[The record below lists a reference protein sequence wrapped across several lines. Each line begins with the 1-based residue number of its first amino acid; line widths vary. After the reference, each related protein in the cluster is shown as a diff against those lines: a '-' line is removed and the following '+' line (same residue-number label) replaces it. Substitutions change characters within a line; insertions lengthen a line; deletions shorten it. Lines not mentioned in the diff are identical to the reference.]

1 MDGSQPVT
9 TERPMVSQAPPLTAG
24 APAARPSRSRQRAL
38 LAAAALAVLAGGGYF
53 GYGWWTTGRFLEE
66 TDDAYVQADM
76 VAVSSRVAGQVAEVP
91 AADNQR
97 VRKGDVLARLDDR
110 DLKAAQAQ
118 ARADVA
124 AAEAD
129 IQSFQAQLRL
139 QDSTI
144 AAADADIASADASA
158 AYAKFE
164 FNRYSDLVRTGTGS
178 LQRAQQADADIK
190 GRDAAA
196 ARARAA
202 AEGARQQVTVLQT
215 QLARAEAALLRAQAV
230 ADQAALN
237 LSYATITA
245 PTDGAVGDRT
255 VRAGQYVQPAT
266 RLLNVVPMDTGLYVV
281 ANFKETQLARMGVGE
296 AVRLDVDMLDGEPL
310 RGTVDSL
317 APGSGATFALLPP
330 ENATG
335 NFTKVVQRVPVRV
348 ALDDA
353 DPMLGRLRPG
363 LSVEATVHIH
373 DAVEPVRPR
382 DGRPAHALVS
392 EALPR

>member
-1 MDGSQPVT
+1 MMDGSQPVT
-9 TERPMVSQAPPLTAG
+9 AERPLVSQAPLPAAD
-24 APAARPSRSRQRAL
+24 APAPQTRRSRKRAL
-38 LAAAALAVLAGGGYF
+38 LATAALALLAGAGYF

-76 VAVSSRVAGQVAEVP
+76 VAMSSRVAGQVAEVP
-91 AADNQR
+91 VMDNQR

-110 DLKAAQAQ
+110 DLQAAQAQ

-129 IQSFQAQLRL
+129 IQSLQAQLRL
-139 QDSTI
+139 QDSTV

-164 FNRYSDLVRTGTGS
+164 FTRYTDLVRTGTGS

-196 ARARAA
+196 ARARAT
-202 AEGARQQVTVLQT
+202 AEGARQQVTVLHA
-215 QLARAEAALLRAQAV
+215 QLGRAEAALLRARAV

-245 PTDGAVGDRT
+245 PVDGAVGDRT

-266 RLLNVVPMDTGLYVV
+266 RLLNVVPMDAGLYVI

-296 AVRLDVDMLDGEPL
+296 AVRLDVDMLGGEPL
-310 RGTVDSL
+310 LGTVDSL
-317 APGSGATFALLPP
+317 APGSGSTFALLPP

-335 NFTKVVQRVPVRV
+335 NFTKIVQRVPVRIRL
-348 ALDDA
+348 APDA
-353 DPMLGRLRPG
+353 RLPQLRPG
-363 LSVEATVHIH
+363 LSITASVDTRTAPPGPLRTLAE
-373 DAVEPVRPR
+373 R
-382 DGRPAHALVS
+382 
-392 EALPR
+392 

>member
-1 MDGSQPVT
+1 MDGSQHVT
-9 TERPMVSQAPPLTAG
+9 VERPLASQTAL
-24 APAARPSRSRQRAL
+24 PAADAAPSPPRRSRRRAL
-38 LAAAALAVLAGGGYF
+38 LAAAALAVLGGAGYF
-53 GYGWWTTGRFLEE
+53 GDRWWTTGRFLED

-76 VAVSSRVAGQVAEVP
+76 VSVSSRVAGQVSEVP
-91 AADNQR
+91 VGDNQR

-110 DLKAAQAQ
+110 DLQAAQAQ

-129 IQSFQAQLRL
+129 IQSLQAQLRL

-144 AAADADIASADASA
+144 TAADADIASADASA

-164 FNRYSDLVRTGTGS
+164 YNRYTDLVRTGTGS
-178 LQRAQQADADIK
+178 LQRAQQAEADIK

-196 ARARAA
+196 AHARAA
-202 AEGARQQVTVLQT
+202 AEGARQQGTVLQA
-215 QLARAEAALLRAQAV
+215 QWGRAQAAPLRARAV

-237 LSYATITA
+237 LAYATITP

-255 VRAGQYVQPAT
+255 VRPGQYVQPAT
-266 RLLNVVPMDTGLYVV
+266 RLLNVVPMDGGLYVV
-281 ANFKETQLARMGVGE
+281 ANFKETQLARMGAGE
-296 AVRLDVDMLDGEPL
+296 AVRLQVDMLGGEAL

-335 NFTKVVQRVPVRV
+335 NFTKIVQRVPVRIR
-348 ALDDA
+348 LDP
-353 DPMLGRLRPG
+353 DPRLSQLRPG
-363 LSVEATVHIH
+363 LSVTASVDTRT
-373 DAVEPVRPR
+373 A
-382 DGRPAHALVS
+382 PAGPLRTLA
-392 EALPR
+392 ER

>member
-9 TERPMVSQAPPLTAG
+9 AERPLVSQAPLPAPG
-24 APAARPSRSRQRAL
+24 APAPQPRRSRKRAL
-38 LAAAALAVLAGGGYF
+38 LATAALVLLAGAGYF

-91 AADNQR
+91 AGDNQR

-110 DLKAAQAQ
+110 DLQAAQAQ

-129 IQSFQAQLRL
+129 IQSLQAQLRL
-139 QDSTI
+139 QDSTV

-164 FNRYSDLVRTGTGS
+164 FTRYTDLVRTGTGS

-202 AEGARQQVTVLQT
+202 AEGARQQATVLHA
-215 QLARAEAALLRAQAV
+215 QLSRAQAALLRARAV

-245 PTDGAVGDRT
+245 PVDGAVGDRT

-266 RLLNVVPMDTGLYVV
+266 RLLNVVPMDAGLYVI

-296 AVRLDVDMLDGEPL
+296 AVRLQVDMLGGEPL
-310 RGTVDSL
+310 LGTVDSL
-317 APGSGATFALLPP
+317 APGSGSTFALLPP

-335 NFTKVVQRVPVRV
+335 NFTKIVQRVPVRV
-348 ALDDA
+348 RLAPDA
-353 DPMLGRLRPG
+353 RLAQLRPG
-363 LSVEATVHIH
+363 LSVTASVDTRTAPPGPLRTLAE
-373 DAVEPVRPR
+373 R
-382 DGRPAHALVS
+382 
-392 EALPR
+392 

>member
-1 MDGSQPVT
+1 MMDGSQPVT
-9 TERPMVSQAPPLTAG
+9 AERPLASQTPLLTADVT
-24 APAARPSRSRQRAL
+24 APRPRRSRKRAL
-38 LAAAALAVLAGGGYF
+38 LAAAALALLAGSGYF

-66 TDDAYVQADM
+66 TNDAYVQADM

-91 AADNQR
+91 AGDNQR

-110 DLKAAQAQ
+110 DLQAAQAQ

-124 AAEAD
+124 ASEAD
-129 IQSFQAQLRL
+129 IQSLQAQLRL

-144 AAADADIASADASA
+144 AAADADVASADASA

-164 FNRYSDLVRTGTGS
+164 FTRYSDLVRTGSGS
-178 LQRAQQADADIK
+178 LQRAQQAEADIK
-190 GRDAAA
+190 GRDAASA
-196 ARARAA
+196 HARAA
-202 AEGARQQVTVLQT
+202 VEGARQQVTVLQA
-215 QLARAEAALLRAQAV
+215 QLGRAQAALLRARAV

-245 PTDGAVGDRT
+245 PVDGAVGDRT

-266 RLLNVVPMDTGLYVV
+266 RLLNVVPMDTGLYVI

-296 AVRLDVDMLDGEPL
+296 AVRLDVDMLGGEPM
-310 RGTVDSL
+310 RGMVDSL

-335 NFTKVVQRVPVRV
+335 NFTKIVQRVPVRIR
-348 ALDDA
+348 LDPDA
-353 DPMLGRLRPG
+353 RLSQLRPG
-363 LSVEATVHIH
+363 LSVTASIDTRTAPPGPLRTLAEK
-373 DAVEPVRPR
+373 
-382 DGRPAHALVS
+382 
-392 EALPR
+392 

>member
-9 TERPMVSQAPPLTAG
+9 AERPLVSQAPL
-24 APAARPSRSRQRAL
+24 PAADGPAPRPRRSRKRAL
-38 LAAAALAVLAGGGYF
+38 LATAALALLAGAGYF

-91 AADNQR
+91 AGDNQR

-110 DLKAAQAQ
+110 DLQAAQAQ

-129 IQSFQAQLRL
+129 IQSLQAQLHL
-139 QDSTI
+139 QDSTV

-164 FNRYSDLVRTGTGS
+164 FTRYTDLVRTGTGS

-202 AEGARQQVTVLQT
+202 AEGARQQVTVLHA
-215 QLARAEAALLRAQAV
+215 QLSRAQAALLRARAV

-237 LSYATITA
+237 LSYATVMA

-266 RLLNVVPMDTGLYVV
+266 RLLNVVPMDAGLYVI

-296 AVRLDVDMLDGEPL
+296 AVRLQVDMLGGEPL
-310 RGTVDSL
+310 LGTVDSL
-317 APGSGATFALLPP
+317 APGSGSTFALLPP

-335 NFTKVVQRVPVRV
+335 NFTKIVQRVPVRV
-348 ALDDA
+348 RLAPDA
-353 DPMLGRLRPG
+353 RLAQLRPG
-363 LSVEATVHIH
+363 LSVTASVDTRTAPPGPLRTLAE
-373 DAVEPVRPR
+373 R
-382 DGRPAHALVS
+382 
-392 EALPR
+392 

>member
-9 TERPMVSQAPPLTAG
+9 AERPLVSQAPLLGTG
-24 APAARPSRSRQRAL
+24 APAPRPRRSRKPL
-38 LAAAALAVLAGGGYF
+38 LLSAAALALLAGAGYF

-76 VAVSSRVAGQVAEVP
+76 VAVSSRVAGQVAEAP
-91 AADNQR
+91 AGDNQR

-110 DLKAAQAQ
+110 DLQAAQAQ

-129 IQSFQAQLRL
+129 IQSIQAQLRL
-139 QDSTI
+139 QDSTV

-158 AYAKFE
+158 AYAKFD
-164 FNRYSDLVRTGTGS
+164 FNRYTDLVRTGTGS
-178 LQRAQQADADIK
+178 LQRAQQAEADIK

-202 AEGARQQVTVLQT
+202 AEGARQQVTVLQA
-215 QLARAEAALLRAQAV
+215 QLSRAQAALLRARAV

-266 RLLNVVPMDTGLYVV
+266 RLLNVVPMDAGLYVV

-296 AVRLDVDMLDGEPL
+296 AVRLDVDMLGGEPL

-317 APGSGATFALLPP
+317 APGSGSTFALLPP

-335 NFTKVVQRVPVRV
+335 NFTKIVQRVPVRV
-348 ALDDA
+348 RLDP
-353 DPMLGRLRPG
+353 DPRLPQLRPG
-363 LSVEATVHIH
+363 LSVTASVDTRTAPPGPLRTLAE
-373 DAVEPVRPR
+373 R
-382 DGRPAHALVS
+382 
-392 EALPR
+392 

>member
-9 TERPMVSQAPPLTAG
+9 TERPLASQAPPLATG
-24 APAARPSRSRQRAL
+24 TPAARPSRSRRRAL

-110 DLKAAQAQ
+110 DLQAAQAQ

-129 IQSFQAQLRL
+129 IQSLQAQLRL

-202 AEGARQQVTVLQT
+202 AEGARQQVTVLQA
-215 QLARAEAALLRAQAV
+215 QLSRAQAALLRARAV
-230 ADQAALN
+230 ANQAALN

-266 RLLNVVPMDTGLYVV
+266 RLLNVVPMDAGLYVV

-296 AVRLDVDMLDGEPL
+296 SVRLDVDMLDGEPL

-335 NFTKVVQRVPVRV
+335 NFTKIVQRVPVRIR
-348 ALDDA
+348 LDP
-353 DPMLGRLRPG
+353 DPRLLQLRPG
-363 LSVEATVHIH
+363 LSVTASVDTRTAPPGPLRTLAE
-373 DAVEPVRPR
+373 R
-382 DGRPAHALVS
+382 
-392 EALPR
+392 

>member
-9 TERPMVSQAPPLTAG
+9 AERPLVSQAPLPAAD
-24 APAARPSRSRQRAL
+24 APAPQTRRSRKRAL
-38 LAAAALAVLAGGGYF
+38 LATAALALLAGAGYF

-76 VAVSSRVAGQVAEVP
+76 VAMSSRVAGQVAEVP
-91 AADNQR
+91 VMDNQR

-110 DLKAAQAQ
+110 DLQAAQAQ

-129 IQSFQAQLRL
+129 IQSLQAQLRL
-139 QDSTI
+139 QDSTV

-164 FNRYSDLVRTGTGS
+164 FTRYTDLVRTGTGS

-196 ARARAA
+196 ARARAT
-202 AEGARQQVTVLQT
+202 AEGARQQVTVLHA
-215 QLARAEAALLRAQAV
+215 QLGRAEAALLRARAV

-245 PTDGAVGDRT
+245 PVDGAVGDRT

-266 RLLNVVPMDTGLYVV
+266 RLLNVVPMDAGLYVI

-296 AVRLDVDMLDGEPL
+296 AVRLDVDMLGGEPL
-310 RGTVDSL
+310 LGTVDSL
-317 APGSGATFALLPP
+317 APGSGSTFALLPP

-335 NFTKVVQRVPVRV
+335 NFTKIVQRVPVRIRL
-348 ALDDA
+348 APDA
-353 DPMLGRLRPG
+353 RLPQLRPG
-363 LSVEATVHIH
+363 LSITASVDTRTAPPGPLRTLAE
-373 DAVEPVRPR
+373 R
-382 DGRPAHALVS
+382 
-392 EALPR
+392 

>member
-1 MDGSQPVT
+1 MDGSQPVAA
-9 TERPMVSQAPPLTAG
+9 ERPLASQAPVLAT
-24 APAARPSRSRQRAL
+24 RPPRSRKRLL
-38 LAAAALAVLAGGGYF
+38 LAAAALAVLAGAGYF
-53 GYGWWTTGRFLEE
+53 GDRWWMTGRFLEE

-76 VAVSSRVAGQVAEVP
+76 VAVSSRVAGQVAEAS

-110 DLKAAQAQ
+110 DLQAAQAQ

-129 IQSFQAQLRL
+129 IQSIQAQLRL

-144 AAADADIASADASA
+144 AAADADVASADASA

-164 FNRYSDLVRTGTGS
+164 FTRYSDLVRTGTGS
-178 LQRAQQADADIK
+178 LQRAQQAEADIK
-190 GRDAAA
+190 GRDAAS

-202 AEGARQQVTVLQT
+202 AEGARQQVTVLQA
-215 QLARAEAALLRAQAV
+215 QLGRAQAALLRAGAV
-230 ADQAALN
+230 AEQAALN

-266 RLLNVVPMDTGLYVV
+266 RLLNVVPMDAGLYVI

-296 AVRLDVDMLDGEPL
+296 AVRLDVDMLGGEPL

-335 NFTKVVQRVPVRV
+335 NFTKIVQRVPVRIR
-348 ALDDA
+348 LDP
-353 DPMLGRLRPG
+353 DPRLSRLRPG
-363 LSVEATVHIH
+363 LSVTASIDTRTAPPGPLRTLAE
-373 DAVEPVRPR
+373 R
-382 DGRPAHALVS
+382 
-392 EALPR
+392 

>member
-9 TERPMVSQAPPLTAG
+9 AERPLASQAPSLA
-24 APAARPSRSRQRAL
+24 APRLQRSRKRLL
-38 LAAAALAVLAGGGYF
+38 LAAAALAALAGAGYF
-53 GYGWWTTGRFLEE
+53 GDRWWATGRFLEE

-76 VAVSSRVAGQVAEVP
+76 VAVSSRVAGQVAEAP

-110 DLKAAQAQ
+110 DLQAAQAQ

-129 IQSFQAQLRL
+129 IQSLQAQLRL

-144 AAADADIASADASA
+144 AAADADTASADASA

-164 FNRYSDLVRTGTGS
+164 FTRYSDLVRTGTGS
-178 LQRAQQADADIK
+178 LQRAQQAEADIK

-202 AEGARQQVTVLQT
+202 AEGARQQVTVLQA
-215 QLARAEAALLRAQAV
+215 QLGRAQAALLRARAV

-245 PTDGAVGDRT
+245 PVDGAVGDRT
-255 VRAGQYVQPAT
+255 MRAGQYVQPAT
-266 RLLNVVPMDTGLYVV
+266 RLLNVVPMDAGLYVI

-296 AVRLDVDMLDGEPL
+296 AVRLDVDMLGGEPL

-335 NFTKVVQRVPVRV
+335 NFTKIVQRVPVRIR
-348 ALDDA
+348 LDPDER
-353 DPMLGRLRPG
+353 LSQLRPG
-363 LSVEATVHIH
+363 LSVTASIDTRTAPPGPLRTLAE
-373 DAVEPVRPR
+373 R
-382 DGRPAHALVS
+382 
-392 EALPR
+392 

>member
-1 MDGSQPVT
+1 MMDGSQPVT
-9 TERPMVSQAPPLTAG
+9 AERPLVSQASLPTADG
-24 APAARPSRSRQRAL
+24 PAPRPQRSRKRAL
-38 LAAAALAVLAGGGYF
+38 LATAALALLGAGGYF

-76 VAVSSRVAGQVAEVP
+76 VVMSSRVAGQVAEVP
-91 AADNQR
+91 VLDNQR

-110 DLKAAQAQ
+110 DLQAALAQ

-129 IQSFQAQLRL
+129 IQSLQAQLRL
-139 QDSTI
+139 QDSTV

-164 FNRYSDLVRTGTGS
+164 FTRYTDLVRTGTGS

-202 AEGARQQVTVLQT
+202 AAGARQQVTVLHA
-215 QLARAEAALLRAQAV
+215 QLSRAQAALLRARAA

-245 PTDGAVGDRT
+245 PVDGAVGDRT
-255 VRAGQYVQPAT
+255 IRAGQYVQPAT
-266 RLLNVVPMDTGLYVV
+266 RLLNVVPMDAGLYVI

-296 AVRLDVDMLDGEPL
+296 AVRLDVDMLGGEPL
-310 RGTVDSL
+310 LGTVDSL
-317 APGSGATFALLPP
+317 APGSGSTFALLPP

-335 NFTKVVQRVPVRV
+335 NFTKIVQRVPVRV
-348 ALDDA
+348 RLAPDA
-353 DPMLGRLRPG
+353 RLSQLRPG
-363 LSVEATVHIH
+363 LSITASVDTRTAPPGPLRTLAE
-373 DAVEPVRPR
+373 R
-382 DGRPAHALVS
+382 
-392 EALPR
+392 

>member
-9 TERPMVSQAPPLTAG
+9 TERPLVSQAPLL
-24 APAARPSRSRQRAL
+24 APEVAASRPWLSRRRAL
-38 LAAAALAVLAGGGYF
+38 LGAAALAVAAGLGYF

-76 VAVSSRVAGQVAEVP
+76 VAVSSRVAWQVAEVP

-97 VRKGDVLARLDDR
+97 VSKGDVLARLDDR
-110 DLKAAQAQ
+110 DLQAAQAQ

-129 IQSFQAQLRL
+129 IQSLQAQLRL
-139 QDSTI
+139 QDSTM

-164 FNRYSDLVRTGTGS
+164 FNRYSDPVPVRTRS
-178 LQRAQQADADIK
+178 LQRAQQAEADIK

-202 AEGARQQVTVLQT
+202 AEGARQQVTVLQA
-215 QLARAEAALLRAQAV
+215 QLSRAQASLLRARAV

-266 RLLNVVPMDTGLYVV
+266 RLLNVVPMDAGSYVV
-281 ANFKETQLARMGVGE
+281 ANFKETQLARMGAGE
-296 AVRLDVDMLDGEPL
+296 AVRLQADMLGGEPL

-335 NFTKVVQRVPVRV
+335 NFTKIVQRVPVRV
-348 ALDDA
+348 RLDP
-353 DPMLGRLRPG
+353 DPRLSQLRPG
-363 LSVEATVHIH
+363 LSVTASVDTRT
-373 DAVEPVRPR
+373 A
-382 DGRPAHALVS
+382 PAGPLRTLA
-392 EALPR
+392 ER

>member
-1 MDGSQPVT
+1 MMDGSQPVT
-9 TERPMVSQAPPLTAG
+9 AERPLASQAPLLTAD
-24 APAARPSRSRQRAL
+24 AARPRRSRKRLL
-38 LAAAALAVLAGGGYF
+38 LAAGAVALLAGGGYF
-53 GYGWWTTGRFLEE
+53 GYGWWMTGRFLEE

-91 AADNQR
+91 VGDNQR

-110 DLKAAQAQ
+110 DLQAAQAQ

-129 IQSFQAQLRL
+129 IQSIQAQLRL
-139 QDSTI
+139 QGSTV
-144 AAADADIASADASA
+144 AAADADIASADAAA

-164 FNRYSDLVRTGTGS
+164 FTRYSDLVRTGTGS

-196 ARARAA
+196 VHARAA
-202 AEGARQQVTVLQT
+202 AEGARQQATVLQA
-215 QLARAEAALLRAQAV
+215 QLGRAQAALLRARAV

-237 LSYATITA
+237 LSYGTITA

-266 RLLNVVPMDTGLYVV
+266 RLLNVVPMDAGLYVI

-296 AVRLDVDMLDGEPL
+296 AVRLDVDMLGGEPL

-317 APGSGATFALLPP
+317 APGSGSTFALLPP

-335 NFTKVVQRVPVRV
+335 NFTKIVQRVPVRIRL
-348 ALDDA
+348 APDA
-353 DPMLGRLRPG
+353 RLPQLRPG
-363 LSVEATVHIH
+363 LSITASVDTRTAPPGPLRTLAEK
-373 DAVEPVRPR
+373 
-382 DGRPAHALVS
+382 
-392 EALPR
+392 

>member
-9 TERPMVSQAPPLTAG
+9 TERPLASQAPLLTPDVVAS
-24 APAARPSRSRQRAL
+24 PPRRSRRRAL
-38 LAAAALAVLAGGGYF
+38 LAAAGLAVLAGAGYF
-53 GYGWWTTGRFLEE
+53 GWGWWTTGRFLEE

-97 VRKGDVLARLDDR
+97 VHKGDVLARLDDR
-110 DLKAAQAQ
+110 DLQAAQAQ

-129 IQSFQAQLRL
+129 IQSIQAQLRL
-139 QDSTI
+139 QDSTM

-164 FNRYSDLVRTGTGS
+164 FNRYSDLVQTGTGS
-178 LQRAQQADADIK
+178 LQRAQQAEADIK
-190 GRDAAA
+190 GRDAAS

-202 AEGARQQVTVLQT
+202 AEGARQQVTVLQA
-215 QLARAEAALLRAQAV
+215 QLSRAQAALLRARAV

-245 PTDGAVGDRT
+245 PADGAVGDRT
-255 VRAGQYVQPAT
+255 VRPGQYVQPAT
-266 RLLNVVPMDTGLYVV
+266 RLLDVVPMDAGLYVV
-281 ANFKETQLARMGVGE
+281 ANFKETQLARMGAGE
-296 AVRLDVDMLDGEPL
+296 AVRLDVDMLGGEPL

-335 NFTKVVQRVPVRV
+335 NFTKIVQRVPVRIR
-348 ALDDA
+348 LDP
-353 DPMLGRLRPG
+353 DPRLSQLRPG
-363 LSVEATVHIH
+363 LSVTASVDTRT
-373 DAVEPVRPR
+373 A
-382 DGRPAHALVS
+382 PAGPLRTLA
-392 EALPR
+392 ER

>member
-9 TERPMVSQAPPLTAG
+9 AERPLASHFPPSDVDAQ
-24 APAARPSRSRQRAL
+24 PPKARGSRKRLL
-38 LAAAALAVLAGGGYF
+38 LAVAALVLVTGGGYF
-53 GYGWWTTGRFLEE
+53 AYGWWADGRFMME

-91 AADNQR
+91 AGDNQR

-110 DLKAAQAQ
+110 DLQAALAQ

-129 IQSFQAQLRL
+129 IQSSQAQLRL
-139 QDSTI
+139 QASTI
-144 AAADADIASADASA
+144 AATDADVASADASA

-164 FNRYSDLVRTGTGS
+164 FTRYSDLVRTGTGS
-178 LQRAQQADADIK
+178 VQRAQQAEADIK

-196 ARARAA
+196 AHARAA
-202 AEGARQQVTVLQT
+202 AEGARQQVTVLQA
-215 QLARAEAALLRAQAV
+215 QLGRGAAALLRAKAV

-245 PTDGAVGDRT
+245 PVDGAVGDRT
-255 VRAGQYVQPAT
+255 VRAGQYVQPGS
-266 RLLNVVPMDTGLYVV
+266 RLLNVVPMDAGLYVT

-296 AVRLDVDMLDGEPL
+296 AVRVDVDMLGGEPL
-310 RGTVDSL
+310 RGTIDSL

-335 NFTKVVQRVPVRV
+335 NFTKIVQRVPVRV
-348 ALDDA
+348 RLDA
-353 DPMLGRLRPG
+353 DARLSQLRPG
-363 LSVEATVHIH
+363 LSVTASVDTRTAPPGPLRTLAEK
-373 DAVEPVRPR
+373 
-382 DGRPAHALVS
+382 
-392 EALPR
+392 

>member
-1 MDGSQPVT
+1 MMDGSQPVT
-9 TERPMVSQAPPLTAG
+9 AERPLASQAPLLTA
-24 APAARPSRSRQRAL
+24 APPPPRRSRRRAL

-76 VAVSSRVAGQVAEVP
+76 VAVSSRVAGQVAEAP

-110 DLKAAQAQ
+110 DLQAAQAQ

-129 IQSFQAQLRL
+129 IQSLQAQLRL

-144 AAADADIASADASA
+144 TAADADTASADASA

-164 FNRYSDLVRTGTGS
+164 FTRYSDLVRTGTGS
-178 LQRAQQADADIK
+178 LQRAQQAEADIK
-190 GRDAAA
+190 GRDAAT

-202 AEGARQQVTVLQT
+202 AEGARQQVTVLQA
-215 QLARAEAALLRAQAV
+215 QLGRAQAALLRARAV

-245 PTDGAVGDRT
+245 PVDGAVGDRT
-255 VRAGQYVQPAT
+255 MRAGQYVQPAT
-266 RLLNVVPMDTGLYVV
+266 RLLNVVPMDAGLYVI

-296 AVRLDVDMLDGEPL
+296 AVRLDVDMLGGEPL

-335 NFTKVVQRVPVRV
+335 NFTKIVQRVPVRIR
-348 ALDDA
+348 LDPDA
-353 DPMLGRLRPG
+353 RLSQLRPG
-363 LSVEATVHIH
+363 LSVTASIDTRTAPPGPLRTLAE
-373 DAVEPVRPR
+373 R
-382 DGRPAHALVS
+382 
-392 EALPR
+392 

>member
-9 TERPMVSQAPPLTAG
+9 AERPLVSHAPTAAPL
-24 APAARPSRSRQRAL
+24 APARPRRTRQRIL
-38 LAAAALAVLAGGGYF
+38 IAAAALTALLGAGTY

-91 AADNQR
+91 AGDNQL

-110 DLKAAQAQ
+110 DLQVALAQAH
-118 ARADVA
+118 ADVA
-124 AAEAD
+124 SAEAD
-129 IQSFQAQLRL
+129 IQSSQAQLRL
-139 QDSTI
+139 QSSTI

-158 AYAKFE
+158 AYAKADFA
-164 FNRYSDLVRTGTGS
+164 RYADLVRTGTGS
-178 LQRAQQADADIK
+178 LQRAQQAEAEIK

-196 ARARAA
+196 VRARAA
-202 AEGARQQVTVLQT
+202 AEGARQQVTVLQA
-215 QLARAEAALLRAQAV
+215 QAGRAQAALLRANA
-230 ADQAALN
+230 ATKQAALN

-266 RLLNVVPMDTGLYVV
+266 RLLNVVPMDAGLYVI

-296 AVRLDVDMLDGEPL
+296 AVRLDVDMLGGEPL
-310 RGTVDSL
+310 RGMVDSL
-317 APGSGATFALLPP
+317 APGSGAAFALLPP

-335 NFTKVVQRVPVRV
+335 NFTKIVQRVPVRIRL
-348 ALDDA
+348 AA
-353 DPMLGRLRPG
+353 DPRLSQLRPG
-363 LSVEATVHIH
+363 LSVTASIDTRT
-373 DAVEPVRPR
+373 APPGLLRTLS
-382 DGRPAHALVS
+382 GQ
-392 EALPR
+392 